1 MKTKKI
7 WLSYPLW
14 LGFTALAGIM
24 LAVYLSAIGNRLWE
38 TGKYAVPLFICLAFA
53 AVGGIWFLGY
63 KTARVLHGRF
73 LQDEHS
79 RKMAECFFVMSLAAF
94 ALLYRIRLLKSWDVL
109 QDMTYYNMALIKSSG
124 GVPEIAHGASYVY
137 TWILSALLS
146 FTGNREIAGA
156 ALQAAIQL
164 MTLLFLYFGVK
175 LLSGR
180 VEALCVMAIM
190 AFLPAYAR
198 QIYCLTP
205 ESFSFFLFAAG
216 IFGAGLCARTIGE
229 QKKTAYGAFFLMGL
243 YTGLSGYLDGTG
255 LLLLLFSGSLAVK
268 EGMQGKAGYL
278 AGRKKF
284 LLLLFG
290 TAAAMFALMALD
302 AGLSGSRLESIW
314 HTWLAAFAGNGSL
327 AFPAG
332 PGSDLGAG
340 ALLCFCAALGTVG
353 FWFHGKQKQDA
364 WIFYLLAVTIMD
376 MVSAG
381 PLEYQVFIA
390 FGWSILAGVGIASMG
405 IYGEEENKVK
415 IADMPELI
423 LEDMDDMAETEEI
436 EEKAEI
442 EGLEEE
448 RPKVKLIENPLP
460 LPKKHVRREMDFDR
474 IVEWDK
480 MKFDV
485 SVEEGDDFD
494 I

>member
-14 LGFTALAGIM
+14 LSFTALSGTM
-24 LAVYLSAIGNRLWE
+24 LAVYFSAIGNRLWE
-38 TGKYAVPLFICLAFA
+38 TGKYTAPLFICLAFA

-63 KTARVLHGRF
+63 KTAGTLHGRF
-73 LQDEHS
+73 LQDGHS
-79 RKMAECFFVMSLAAF
+79 RKMAECFFVMSLAAL
-94 ALLYRIRLLKSWDVL
+94 ALLYRIRLLKSWDIL
-109 QDMTYYNMALIKSSG
+109 QDMSYYNMALIKNSG

-137 TWILSALLS
+137 TWILSVLLS
-146 FTGNREIAGA
+146 FAGNREIAGI
-156 ALQAAIQL
+156 ALQVAIQL
-164 MTLLFLYFGVK
+164 LSLLFLYFGVK
-175 LLSGR
+175 LLAGR
-180 VEALCVMAIM
+180 VEALWAMAIM
-190 AFLPAYAR
+190 AFLPAYAG

-205 ESFSFFLFAAG
+205 EAFSFFLFAAG
-216 IFGAGLCARTIGE
+216 ILGAGLCVRTIGGR
-229 QKKTAYGAFFLMGL
+229 KKTAYGAFLLMGL
-243 YTGLSGYLDGTG
+243 YTGLAGYLDGAG
-255 LLLLLFSGSLAVK
+255 LLLLFFAGGLAVK

-278 AGRKKF
+278 AGRKKL

-290 TAAAMFALMALD
+290 TAAAMLGLMALD
-302 AGLSGSRLESIW
+302 AGLSGSSLESIW
-314 HTWLAAFAGNGSL
+314 NTWLSAFSGNGSL

-332 PGSDLGAG
+332 PDSDLGAG
-340 ALLCFCAALGTVG
+340 ALLCFCAALGVVG

-364 WIFYLLAVTIMD
+364 WICYLLAMTLMD

-381 PLEYQVFIA
+381 TLGYEIFIA
-390 FGWSILAGVGIASMG
+390 FGWSVLAGIGVASMG

-423 LEDMDDMAETEEI
+423 LEDMDEMDEKVET
-436 EEKAEI
+436 
-442 EGLEEE
+442 EGLEKEE
-448 RPKVKLIENPLP
+448 AKVKLIENPLP

-485 SVEEGDDFD
+485 PVDEGDDFD